1 MRRIAFTFFLTVC
14 CVISKAQNE
23 NANWFFAG
31 YPSVYYNFKTDVW
44 DTVPYINRDFFET
57 NTSISDT
64 NGNLLFYT
72 NGCHLYNKLH
82 WPLTGE
88 TGFNAGFLTS
98 HFDNQGHGL
107 STRQSAIILKRP
119 GSEKE
124 YYVFHLTSNDSILN
138 EFNDRLYYTTVDMN
152 LAQGYGAVTSLN
164 NILISK
170 DSMGGFNMNAVKH
183 ANGKDWW
190 IIAPCYFTNKY
201 FTFLLTEQ
209 GIVQRDTQWIG
220 ELTGRWRGAG
230 VFSADGSK
238 FANGNIMYEGVIDSP
253 KINVFD
259 FDRCTGKLSNPL
271 IITPYALDGIN
282 QGAGTLSFS
291 PSGRFLYTSPRLNQI
306 MQYDLLSL
314 NPQNSVVNVGL
325 LPEFGFRK
333 FYSQQFM
340 PDEKIMI
347 DGFNSPSGKSIIQ
360 FPDEEGIS
368 CFVDTFAF
376 NVPLYTTQSMPFFPH
391 YNTLPASL
399 FQAKPGPEKTR
410 CLGDSVQIG
419 GVLIDGL
426 VYTWSPA
433 YNITD
438 VHSPNPK
445 VYPDSTTTY
454 YMHVHDTITRGISC
468 RDTTYTVTVVVP
480 DNPPCY
486 TSVAQLNNS
495 TFQIYPN
502 PATTEVT
509 ITYGDLNLKKD
520 AGVSISVSNYIGQ
533 AMLIQNVLV
542 GTNTLQLNVSD
553 FKPGVYVVYIR
564 AAGEVL
570 ATAKFAKQ

>member
-1 MRRIAFTFFLTVC
+1 MFVTGL
-14 CVISKAQNE
+14 SAQNE

-31 YPSVYYNFKTDVW
+31 FPAVYYNFKTDVW
-44 DTVPYINRDFFET
+44 DTVPYVNRDFFET

-72 NGCHLYNKLH
+72 NGCHLYNRLH
-82 WPLTGE
+82 WPVTGE

-98 HFDNQGHGL
+98 LFDNQGRGL
-107 STRQSAIILKRP
+107 STRQSVIILNKP
-119 GSEKE
+119 GSENE

-201 FTFLLTEQ
+201 FTFLLTDQ

-230 VFSADGSK
+230 IFSADGSK

-259 FDRCTGKLSNPL
+259 FDRCTGKLNNPI
-271 IITPYALDGIN
+271 IITPCALDGIN

-306 MQYDLLSL
+306 MQYDLLSI
-314 NPQNSVVNVGL
+314 NPQNSVVNVGW

-340 PDEKIMI
+340 PNEKILI

-360 FPDEEGIS
+360 FPDEAGVG

-376 NVPLYTTQSMPFFPH
+376 IVPLYTTQSMPFFPH
-391 YNTLPASL
+391 YQTPPAAL
-399 FQAKPGPEKTR
+399 FQAKAGLDKTR

-419 GVLIDGL
+419 GGTVAGL
-426 VYTWSPA
+426 VYIWSPA

-438 VHSPNPK
+438 VNSPNPK
-445 VYPDSTTTY
+445 VYPDTTTTY
-454 YMHVHDTITRGISC
+454 YMHVYDTITRGISC
-468 RDTTYTVTVVVP
+468 RDTTYTVTVIVP

-486 TSVAQLNNS
+486 TSVTQLDNS
-495 TFQIYPN
+495 TVQIYPN
-502 PATTEVT
+502 PATTDIT
-509 ITYGDLNLKKD
+509 ITYDDLNWSENTETTL
-520 AGVSISVSNYIGQ
+520 SIINSMGQ
-533 AMLIQNVLV
+533 EVMVQNLA
-542 GTNTLQLNVSD
+542 LNRHRRTIDISAL
-553 FKPGVYVVYIR
+553 PSGVYLVYLKR
-564 AAGEVL
+564 NGNLV
-570 ATAKFAKQ
+570 ATSKFARQ